1 MSENNITNEVT
12 EAAKNAEENVTK
24 AVEETVE
31 APAQESTPAEASAPE
46 PEATKEEAKEEPKA
60 AAKGG
65 KKHIIVDP
73 ITRIEGHLRIEAI
86 IDENNKIVDAYSSST
101 MFRGIETILKGRDPR
116 DCGLMAMRICG
127 VCTGTHYQRSIEAV
141 EDAFNITIPKNAR
154 LVRNLIQ
161 GALYVHDHLVHFYH
175 LHALDFVD
183 VLSATKADPKKTAE
197 EAIKWAK
204 IAGHKPYI
212 SAEADF
218 KAVQDRVIKFAKE
231 GRLGIFGNGYWGNKH
246 YKLTP
251 EQNLLGVTHYL
262 KALDIQRE
270 MAKMQAIFGGKNPH
284 PQSIVVGGVTCVQ
297 DIQNPARIALFKQL
311 LKESTDFVKGAYLP
325 DVYMAGTMYAEEAT
339 DKDATYKGVG
349 GTGGGLLSYMSYGDF
364 KLDDTGFYNAAQL
377 FPSGLVFDGDITKA
391 YELDE
396 SKITEDVTHSWYEGD
411 KPLHPYDGETVPKYT
426 GLEKKE
432 DGYAYL
438 KTDEKYSWIKSPR
451 YDGKPVEVGPLARM
465 VVGYVKGD
473 ARIKKYVDNFLKRS
487 KLPITV
493 LFSTVGRTAARA
505 IETELM
511 ADVMMEWVD
520 ELAKNVAS
528 GDLSTWTEFDFD
540 EVSVDCKGRGLA
552 EAPRGALGHWV
563 KVKDGI
569 VTNYQAV
576 VPSTWNAGPR
586 DAEGKLG
593 AYEASLIGTK
603 VANPE
608 EPLEIIRTIH
618 SFDPC
623 IACAVHVI
631 DTKGKELAVY
641 KVDPTCTF

>member
-1 MSENNITNEVT
+1 M
-12 EAAKNAEENVTK
+12 
-24 AVEETVE
+24 
-31 APAQESTPAEASAPE
+31 
-46 PEATKEEAKEEPKA
+46 
-60 AAKGG
+60 G

-73 ITRIEGHLRIEAI
+73 ITRIEGHLRIEAV

-141 EDAFNITIPKNAR
+141 EDAFKITIPKNAR

-183 VLSATKADPKKTAE
+183 VVAATKADPEATAA
-197 EAIKWAK
+197 EAIKWAEV
-204 IAGHKPYI
+204 AGHKPYI
-212 SAEADF
+212 SAAADF
-218 KAVQDRVIKFAKE
+218 KAVKERIIKFVKE
-231 GRLGIFGNGYWGNKH
+231 GRLGIFGNGYWGNPH

-251 EQNLLGVTHYL
+251 EQNLIGVAHYL

-297 DIQNPARIALFKQL
+297 DIKNPARIALFKQL
-311 LKESTDFVKGAYLP
+311 LQESNEFIKGAYLP
-325 DVYMAGTMYAEEAT
+325 DVYMAGTMYADEAT
-339 DKDATYKGVG
+339 DSDATFKGVG
-349 GTGGGLLSYMSYGDF
+349 GTGGGILSYMSYGDF
-364 KLDDTGFYNAAQL
+364 RLDDTGFYNSELL
-377 FPSGLVFDGDITKA
+377 FPSGLVLDGDISKA
-391 YELDE
+391 FEVDPN
-396 SKITEDVTHSWYEGD
+396 KITEDVTHAWYEGD
-411 KPLHPYDGETVPKYT
+411 KPLHPYDGETIPKYT
-426 GLEKKE
+426 GFKEGE
-432 DGYAYL
+432 DGYKYL
-438 KTDEKYSWIKSPR
+438 KTDEKYSWIKSPL
-451 YDGKPVEVGPLARM
+451 YDGKKVEVGPLARM

-473 ARIKKYVDNFLKRS
+473 KRITKYVGNFLKRS
-487 KLPITV
+487 GLPITV

-511 ADVMMEWVD
+511 GDVMMEWVD
-520 ELAKNVAS
+520 ELAKNAAA

-540 EVSVDCKGRGLA
+540 TVAADTKGMGLA
-552 EAPRGALGHWV
+552 EAPRGSLGHWV
-563 KVKDGI
+563 KVKDGK
-569 VTNYQAV
+569 VENYQAV

-586 DAEGKLG
+586 GPNGEIG

-623 IACAVHVI
+623 IACAVHVV

-641 KVDPTCTF
+641 KVDPTCAF

>member
-1 MSENNITNEVT
+1 M
-12 EAAKNAEENVTK
+12 A
-24 AVEETVE
+24 
-31 APAQESTPAEASAPE
+31 
-46 PEATKEEAKEEPKA
+46 
-60 AAKGG
+60 

-86 IDENNKIVDAYSSST
+86 IEDNKIVDAYSSST
-101 MFRGIETILKGRDPR
+101 MFRGIETIMKGRDPR

-141 EDAFNITIPKNAR
+141 EDAFKITIPKNAR

-183 VLSATKADPKKTAE
+183 VVSATKADPELAAK
-197 EAIKWAK
+197 EAKKWAD
-204 IAGHKPYI
+204 IAGYKPYF
-212 SAEADF
+212 SGADDF
-218 KAVQDRVIKFAKE
+218 KAVKERIIKFVKQ
-231 GRLGIFGNGYWGNKH
+231 GRLGIFGNGYWGNPS

-251 EQNLLGVTHYL
+251 EQNLVAVTHYL
-262 KALDIQRE
+262 KALDIQRDL
-270 MAKMQAIFGGKNPH
+270 AKMQAIFGGKNPH

-311 LKESTDFVKGAYLP
+311 LKDGVEFIKGAYLP
-325 DVYMAGTMYAEEAT
+325 DVYMAGTMYKDEAT

-364 KLDDTGFYNAAQL
+364 RLDDTGFYKSALL
-377 FPSGLVFDGDITKA
+377 FPSGLVLDGDLTKLHK
-391 YELDE
+391 LDT
-396 SKITEDVTHSWYEGD
+396 SKITEDVTHSWYKGTG
-411 KPLHPYDGETVPKYT
+411 KPEHPYEGTTIPHYT

-438 KTDEKYSWIKSPR
+438 KTKEKYSWIKSPR
-451 YDGKPVEVGPLARM
+451 YDGKAVEVGPLARM
-465 VVGYVKGD
+465 VVGYVAGD
-473 ARIKKYVDNFLKRS
+473 ARIKKYVGNFLKRS
-487 KLPITV
+487 GLPIEV
-493 LFSTVGRTAARA
+493 LFSTIGRTAARA

-511 ADVMMEWVD
+511 ADVMFEWID

-528 GDLSTWTEFDFD
+528 GDLSTWTEFDF
-540 EVSVDCKGRGLA
+540 EKVSKDTKGVGLA

-563 KVKDGI
+563 KIKDGK
-569 VTNYQAV
+569 VTNYQAI

-586 DAEGKLG
+586 DGKNQMG
-593 AYEASLIGTK
+593 AYEAALIGTK
-603 VANPE
+603 VADPE
-608 EPLEIIRTIH
+608 QPLEIVRTIH

-623 IACAVHVI
+623 IACAVHVV

-641 KVDPTCTF
+641 KVDPTCAF

>member
-1 MSENNITNEVT
+1 MS
-12 EAAKNAEENVTK
+12 
-24 AVEETVE
+24 
-31 APAQESTPAEASAPE
+31 
-46 PEATKEEAKEEPKA
+46 
-60 AAKGG
+60 

-101 MFRGIETILKGRDPR
+101 MFRGMETIMKGRDPR

-141 EDAFNITIPKNAR
+141 EDAFKITIPKNAR

-161 GALYVHDHLVHFYH
+161 GALYMHDHLVHFYH

-183 VLSATKADPKKTAE
+183 VVSATKADPELTAK
-197 EAIKWAK
+197 EAVKWAEV
-204 IAGHKPYI
+204 AGATPYI
-212 SAEADF
+212 SGASDF
-218 KAVQDRVIKFAKE
+218 KAVQDRIIKFVKE
-231 GRLGIFGNGYWGNKH
+231 GRLGIFGNGYWGNPH

-251 EQNLLGVTHYL
+251 EQNLLGVAHYL
-262 KALDIQRE
+262 KALDIQRDL
-270 MAKMQAIFGGKNPH
+270 AKMQAIFGGKNPH

-311 LKESTDFVKGAYLP
+311 LEDGTKFIKGAYLP
-325 DVYMAGTMYAEEAT
+325 DIYMAGTMYKEEAT

-364 KLDDTGFYNAAQL
+364 ALDDTGYYKAKKL
-377 FPSGLVFDGDITKA
+377 FPKGLVLDGDITKIHP
-391 YELDE
+391 LDQ
-396 SKITEDVTHSWYEGD
+396 SKIAEDVTHSWYEGTG
-411 KPLHPYDGETVPKYT
+411 KPEHPYVGTTIPKYT

-438 KTDEKYSWIKSPR
+438 KTKEKYSWIKSPR
-451 YDGKPVEVGPLARM
+451 YEGKAVEVGPLARM
-465 VVGYVKGD
+465 VVGYVSGD
-473 ARIKKYVDNFLKRS
+473 ERIKKYVGNFLKRS
-487 KLPITV
+487 GLPIEV

-511 ADVMMEWVD
+511 ADVMMDWVD

-528 GDLSTWTEFDFD
+528 GDLSTWTKFDFD
-540 EVSVDCKGRGLA
+540 TVSRDTKGMGLA

-563 KVKDGI
+563 VIKDGK

-586 DAEGKLG
+586 DGKG
-593 AYEASLIGTK
+593 
-603 VANPE
+603 
-608 EPLEIIRTIH
+608 
-618 SFDPC
+618 
-623 IACAVHVI
+623 
-631 DTKGKELAVY
+631 
-641 KVDPTCTF
+641 